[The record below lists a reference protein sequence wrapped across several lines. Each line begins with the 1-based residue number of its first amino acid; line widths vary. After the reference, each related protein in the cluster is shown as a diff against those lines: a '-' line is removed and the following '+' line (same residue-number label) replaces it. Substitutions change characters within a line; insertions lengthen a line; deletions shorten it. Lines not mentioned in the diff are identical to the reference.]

1 MLTNTPKPERSR
13 IFSAMP
19 SNSTMASN
27 DVVISVNT
35 NLNNTE
41 EGNHVMGKTRGNDNS
56 AAQKT
61 ATPRQDR
68 INRYI
73 KISDLDLKPD
83 GSVPFQNA
91 ILVPDRYLIIKNLN
105 TDRYN
110 GIRKIEG
117 LKIECLQDPTLANRP
132 TPKSQ
137 PRFGLQKDKTR
148 HPNTKFS
155 IN

>member
-1 MLTNTPKPERSR
+1 
-13 IFSAMP
+13 
-19 SNSTMASN
+19 MASN

-35 NLNNTE
+35 NLNGDETN
-41 EGNHVMGKTRGNDNS
+41 NVMGKTRGNDNS
-56 AAQKT
+56 AGEGSV
-61 ATPRQDR
+61 TPRPDR

-73 KISDLDLKPD
+73 EIADLNLKPD

-105 TDRYN
+105 TNRFD
-110 GIRKIEG
+110 GIRKFEE
-117 LKIECLQDPTLANRP
+117 LRIECLQDPTLANRP

-137 PRFGLQKDKTR
+137 TRFGLQKDKTR